1 MDLAPK
7 GRRMPYLTDLRYRSE
22 YMALRL
28 LVALMHALPLEV
40 SVNVSGKVLRL
51 MARFDRRHKRALQ
64 NLEIAFPPQER
75 QMPSFFVSMSV
86 ARSASR
92 AAARD
97 QNATKVSLV
106 T

>member
-1 MDLAPK
+1 
-7 GRRMPYLTDLRYRSE
+7 MPYLTDLRYRSE

-75 QMPSFFVSMSV
+75 QMPSFFVSVRV
-86 ARSASR
+86 AAVPY
-92 AAARD
+92 ARRRVI
-97 QNATKVSLV
+97 KMPRKFHLSLDGLCIP
-106 T
+106 